1 MNQPYFRLENV
12 IVDSKLS
19 NGRSCIFLQSR
30 ESLTSFNKNNHVYF
44 FGEKK
49 WNEAIQSVYFLRIHE
64 KTSNQISSSKFSS
77 SLDLK
82 VSNRPFLSRLK
93 PLFQSK
99 AKCHGLFLDLTEC
112 IVIVGQVVQSWV
124 KITQG

>member
-1 MNQPYFRLENV
+1 MKECELIAVEEV
-12 IVDSKLS
+12 THLGS
-19 NGRSCIFLQSR
+19 
-30 ESLTSFNKNNHVYF
+30 
-44 FGEKK
+44 
-49 WNEAIQSVYFLRIHE
+49 

-99 AKCHGLFLDLTEC
+99 AKCDGLFLDLTEC